1 MRNNLRKITLLSMAL
16 FLSAVVISAARGVA
30 AAEAAQDSEHIS
42 ELLQQVKEHTAQL
55 TRDAE
60 ELVAFQKNSRVSW
73 ESHAGQIEKIKE
85 HVNNVGKL
93 EEELRDAREEG
104 SPWQQQAIDRVN
116 PLLQEMADNLE
127 STIDHFNNNKGAL
140 FTPPY
145 AEYVRTNADLA
156 ASLHSLISNFVSYGK
171 TKQKFE
177 SLQQKLEVAES

>member
-1 MRNNLRKITLLSMAL
+1 MRNDPRKFTLLLMAL
-16 FLSAVVISAARGVA
+16 FLMAVVISAARSVT

-42 ELLQQVKEHTAQL
+42 KLLQQVKEHTAQL

-60 ELVAFQKNSRVSW
+60 ELVTFQKNNRVTW
-73 ESHAGQIEKIKE
+73 ESHAGQIETIKE
-85 HVNNVGKL
+85 HINSIGKL
-93 EEELRDAREEG
+93 EQELRNAREEG

-140 FTPPY
+140 FTPQY

-156 ASLHSLISNFVSYGK
+156 ASLHTLISNFVSYGK